1 MPIKK
6 TLSILIK
13 IVIVFFSFFF
23 IYNELLYND
32 NLGNIRFDSILTVLK
47 ENYFTISVVVFM
59 MFINW
64 LVESLK
70 WRFMISKIED
80 ISIFTSLRAIFSG
93 ITVSSFTPNRVG
105 EYGGRVFCLEKS
117 DRIQAV
123 FITVLCSMAQLLTTI
138 LFGSISFFI
147 LHENFLQD
155 NSMLLFFN
163 IKISSFSFLLLLFF
177 NFLFLFFY
185 FNASLLVK
193 YISKYKYFKFLDKYI
208 NVISLY
214 TRKELMIALLYSVLR
229 YLIFSSQ
236 FLILLHVFEVDINF
250 FQSILS
256 VMIVF
261 FFITLTPTITI
272 AEIGVRGSV
281 ALLVFMKFS
290 SNVIGILSSAFLL
303 WVINLII
310 PAIIGSFFIFS
321 LKFFRKS

>member
-1 MPIKK
+1 
-6 TLSILIK
+6 
-13 IVIVFFSFFF
+13 
-23 IYNELLYND
+23 
-32 NLGNIRFDSILTVLK
+32 
-47 ENYFTISVVVFM
+47 
-59 MFINW
+59 
-64 LVESLK
+64 
-70 WRFMISKIED
+70 MISKIED

-138 LFGSISFFI
+138 LLGSISFFI

-163 IKISSFSFLLLLFF
+163 IEISSFSFLLLLFF

-214 TRKELMIALLYSVLR
+214 TRKELMIALLYSILR

-256 VMIVF
+256 VMLVF

-290 SNVIGILSSAFLL
+290 SNVIGILSSTFLL

-321 LKFFRKS
+321 LNFFRKS

>member
-32 NLGNIRFDSILTVLK
+32 NLGNIRFDSILIILK

-138 LFGSISFFI
+138 LLGSISFFI

-163 IKISSFSFLLLLFF
+163 IEISSFSFLLLLFF

-290 SNVIGILSSAFLL
+290 SNVIGILSSTFLL

>member
-64 LVESLK
+64 LIESLK

-250 FQSILS
+250 LQSILS
-256 VMIVF
+256 VMLVF

-290 SNVIGILSSAFLL
+290 SNVIGILSSTFLL